1 MNQDQLSLD
10 KQRVSLLL
18 NINTLLIQK
27 SIMLQH
33 QLKEQQQQQQQQ
45 QQSSNLSKLT
55 ELLQHLL
62 KRLHSNLTCIG
73 ELSERQN
80 NNSPAQQKKLIFPT
94 ILNPPPEF
102 FEFNEYYIALQK
114 LFPEGVAVLTQRI
127 KQQMNGQIPG
137 GVEPNS
143 SSSSSRYL
151 AHYNRIQPHNNNSS
165 SHSRSSNIN
174 NNNSSSFGERIS
186 R

>member
-1 MNQDQLSLD
+1 MNQDQLQLD

-27 SIMLQH
+27 AILIQQ
-33 QLKEQQQQQQQQ
+33 QLKEQQQQQQQ
-45 QQSSNLSKLT
+45 SPSIAKLN

-62 KRLHSNLTCIG
+62 KRLHSNLSCIG
-73 ELSERQN
+73 ELSTAAQG
-80 NNSPAQQKKLIFPT
+80 SQQKRLIFPS

-127 KQQMNGQIPG
+127 KQMNGQMPAG
-137 GVEPNS
+137 QRPLQQHQG
-143 SSSSSRYL
+143 
-151 AHYNRIQPHNNNSS
+151 QQ
-165 SHSRSSNIN
+165 
-174 NNNSSSFGERIS
+174 FW
-186 R
+186 